1 MSNLNPQQF
10 TMYHGTTAE
19 LNPGDIVK
27 PAAAIGK
34 NRHWKSGKSDV
45 AYSTED
51 KSTADYFANIAA
63 IRGGTPRVYEVEP
76 LGETTTR
83 NLELSKKKY
92 TEAIIEHQ
100 SKEGFKVKREVK

>member
-1 MSNLNPQQF
+1 
-10 TMYHGTTAE
+10 MYHGTTAE

-63 IRGGTPRVYEVEP
+63 IRGGTPKVYEVEP
-76 LGETTTR
+76 LGETSLR
-83 NLELSKKKY
+83 NLSTSKRKY
-92 TEAIIEHQ
+92 AQAVIEHQ
-100 SKEGFKVKREVK
+100 SKEGFKVKGEAK